1 MICMQPQDSLQH
13 QFAKHS
19 ICYGCGPANDKGLQ
33 LKSFVD
39 GDKVIATFQPQSHHQ
54 AFPGVLNGGII
65 GTLLDC
71 HCNWAACWYLML
83 HQRLD
88 TPPCTVTSE
97 YTIKLKRP
105 TPVDRL
111 LHMKASCQ
119 GITDNTATI
128 KGQLIA
134 NNKLCDECIGTFVV
148 VKSDHPAYHRW

>member
-1 MICMQPQDSLQH
+1 MQ
-13 QFAKHS
+13 
-19 ICYGCGPANDKGLQ
+19 
-33 LKSFVD
+33 
-39 GDKVIATFQPQSHHQ
+39 
-54 AFPGVLNGGII
+54 
-65 GTLLDC
+65 
-71 HCNWAACWYLML
+71 

-105 TPVDRL
+105 TPVDKL

-119 GITDNTATI
+119 AITDNTATI